1 MFKRRVIVFVRAVG
15 VLALGVCAVAWIAGR
30 VLSDRYAWS
39 QPISWVP
46 TPVLL
51 VPVWVGCGIGLWRT
65 CRLGARRRGA
75 AESVRSRRV
84 RLGVAAS
91 GLFAMLSVGH
101 FVFVELGLH
110 RAVLHSSSARAELD
124 DPLRLVFW
132 NQAGREAGEIAAGF
146 LPLEPTFLVLANR
159 HSGTRTRDL
168 AQAFI
173 DTGEA
178 HAAVGW
184 PFDLFS
190 RMPVRRW
197 ASASLGLEGSS
208 RTADGS
214 SRADPGWAAWY
225 EVKTPEGAIVIW
237 AVDLPSDPDL
247 ARFPLA
253 RQAGAAI
260 AAWQGSVR
268 VIEVD
273 GRRTERAA
281 RTGFPAPDLIVGD
294 FNIPRRSASLGE
306 FLRASGAGEMR
317 SAFESAGFGW
327 QRTWPRQQPVW
338 AIDHCFVSPR
348 VAVRR
353 YTTYDPG
360 TGGHRAIVIECDIDR
375 RAIPTD
381 RAP

>member
-1 MFKRRVIVFVRAVG
+1 MWYAPGVFKRRVIIFVRAVG
-15 VLALGVCAVAWIAGR
+15 VMVLGASAVAWIVGR

-51 VPVWVGCGIGLWRT
+51 VPVWVGCGIVLWRA
-65 CRLGARRRGA
+65 CRRRARRCA
-75 AESVRSRRV
+75 AAGSVRSRRG

-91 GLFAMLSVGH
+91 GLFAMLSAGH
-101 FVFVELGLH
+101 FVFVELGLPRVVL
-110 RAVLHSSSARAELD
+110 RAGSAQTESG

-132 NQAGREAGEIAAGF
+132 NQAGREAGDISAVF

-159 HSGTRTRDL
+159 HSQTRTRDL

-197 ASASLGLEGSS
+197 ASTRLGLEGSS

-214 SRADPGWAAWY
+214 STPDPGWAAWF
-225 EVKTPEGAIVIW
+225 EVETPAGAIVIW
-237 AVDLPSDPDL
+237 AIDLPSDPEL

-268 VIEVD
+268 VIEAE
-273 GRRTERAA
+273 GRRTERAE
-281 RTGFPAPDLIVGD
+281 RVGFPAPDLIVGD
-294 FNIPRRSASLGE
+294 FNIPRHSASLAAL
-306 FLRASGAGEMR
+306 LRASGAGEMR
-317 SAFESAGFGW
+317 DAFAVGGYGW

-348 VAVRR
+348 LAVRS
-353 YTTYDPG
+353 YTTFDPG
-360 TGGHRAIVIECDIDR
+360 TGGHRAVVIECDID
-375 RAIPTD
+375 
-381 RAP
+381 